1 MTEKA
6 KRKSMKKT
14 KILYGVLLLGL
25 TLGTLSCREKET
37 IADDIV
43 IPGLG
48 GTEEAANELD
58 KWLYENFTE
67 PYNIEVV
74 YRWDA
79 AQMYTTLASR
89 LVPVEYDAVEP
100 MICLLYT
107 LPSPPD

>member
-25 TLGTLSCREKET
+25 ALGTLSCREKET

-48 GTEEAANELD
+48 GTEEAAKELD

-67 PYNIEVV
+67 P
-74 YRWDA
+74 
-79 AQMYTTLASR
+79 
-89 LVPVEYDAVEP
+89 
-100 MICLLYT
+100 
-107 LPSPPD
+107 